1 MKTGHKEILGRDM
14 RMDAWEWTQSIQ
26 IFFTMLTLIRE
37 HPSHTKTLLNNEMDR
52 NTASLSLQSSQS

>member
-26 IFFTMLTLIRE
+26 IFFY
-37 HPSHTKTLLNNEMDR
+37 HV
-52 NTASLSLQSSQS
+52 NTHQRASITHKNITEQ